1 MRVGPIALW
10 HRFCALHRDRIPL
23 RLGWSRATLW
33 AVGILWCGLG
43 GALAMAQQPTP
54 DDPVRELDSIRT
66 AHGLPGLIAGHFS
79 STGEPD
85 LIAVGERRSGSR
97 ETLQLD
103 DRMHLGSC
111 TKSMTAVLIGLL
123 IDEGKLRWDTTLAEV
138 FADDPRVVNSDWSSA
153 TVEQL
158 LHHVSGAP
166 ANPPWGN
173 FDDSSIPVIQQR
185 RNILHWMTDQPRKPE
200 SIGAFVYS
208 NLGYMVLGHILE
220 AIRGHAWEREIQ
232 ERLFEPL
239 GIQSAGFGPPSKTHG
254 DGMPW
259 GHRNVLGVIL
269 ATDFDNPPALGPAG
283 TVHMSLPDWIRYL
296 RLHLLPDSETSSV
309 NWEPPIPLR
318 RETMRALHTPA
329 HDESYAGGW
338 IVSEREWAGGRILT
352 HNGSNTF
359 WFCVVFL
366 APEQK
371 RGVLSASNYGL
382 GAAQACD
389 EALQWMLRKHSA
401 DAEPR

>member
-1 MRVGPIALW
+1 MA
-10 HRFCALHRDRIPL
+10 
-23 RLGWSRATLW
+23 W
-33 AVGILWCGLG
+33 AVAFAWLALG
-43 GALAMAQQPTP
+43 GTWTLAQQSTQ
-54 DDPVRELDSIRT
+54 DDPAKELESIR
-66 AHGLPGLIAGHFS
+66 AAYGLPGLIAGHFS
-79 STGEPD
+79 LNGEPD
-85 LIAVGERRSGSR
+85 VVAVGERRSGSR
-97 ETLQLD
+97 EKLQLD

-123 IDEGKLRWDTTLAEV
+123 VDEGKLRWNSTLGDV

-158 LHHVSGAP
+158 LHHLSGAP

-173 FDDSSIPVIQQR
+173 FGDPSIAVIEQR

-200 SIGAFVYS
+200 SIGTFLYS
-208 NLGYMVLGHILE
+208 NLGYMVLGHIVE
-220 AIRGHAWEREIQ
+220 AIRGQSWEREIQ

-239 GIQSAGFGPPSKTHG
+239 ELQSAGFGPPSKAHG

-259 GHRNVLGVIL
+259 GHRNVLGVML
-269 ATDFDNPPALGPAG
+269 ATDMDNPPALGPAG
-283 TVHMSLPDWIRYL
+283 TVHMSLPDWIKYL
-296 RLHLLPDSETSSV
+296 RLHLLPDDEASEEA
-309 NWEPPIPLR
+309 WDPPIPLR
-318 RETMRALHTPA
+318 RETLRALHTPA
-329 HDESYAGGW
+329 TNETYAGGW

-371 RGVLSASNYGL
+371 RGMLAASNYGL
-382 GAAQACD
+382 AAAQACD
-389 EALQWMLRKHSA
+389 DALQWMLKKHSPPA
-401 DAEPR
+401 DAR